1 MRLDLFLIS
10 FLTLFLELTC
20 IRWFPSHV
28 LFLTFFTNTVLLA
41 SILGIAVGCLSAKR
55 QSNLLYWTPLLLVL
69 ALGSAH
75 GVEWLRQT
83 RSGVFDVGNQAS
95 PQMVFFGVEYQ
106 PQDASSFVVPIE
118 VICGYFFLLIALVMV
133 GPGQELGRALARLPN
148 RLEAYTIDIL
158 GSIVGIAAFAAC
170 SFLELPPTWWFVVV
184 LLGLV
189 RFLMPED
196 RRRGLALMIAPAL
209 VLVLSIAPAGTRAEG
224 PRQLWSPY
232 YRIDYHPGNRLINVN
247 LIGHQQMQP
256 GAAAFPAYAMPHL
269 LNRDAGG
276 KPFGQVLI
284 IGAGSGNDV
293 SRALAWSAE
302 RVDAVEIDP
311 VIQRLGQRDH
321 PDRPYDDRRVFVHL
335 NDGRNFLKSGNKQYD
350 LIVYALVDSL
360 VLHSGYS
367 NIRLESYL
375 FTKQA
380 MDDVKKRLRPGGVF
394 VMYNYFRQGWIVS
407 RLQNSVRAAFG
418 DEALVLNLPSRDRL
432 DPDDNLAGGFTML
445 IAGGNQAIRDAFQ
458 RQPEYWLRLR
468 GPFDERTPN
477 GFQDPQ
483 PQERAGWRAMSA
495 DEREKSEWQQ
505 FRLTQV
511 NTGPADTRLAT
522 DDWPMLYLRE
532 PMIPGLNLRGG
543 TIMAVIAVL
552 LLWSAFARA
561 DSGELRRD
569 SAEAASGREG
579 EPSNP
584 AGLLL
589 QMFFLG
595 AGFMLVETK
604 AVVHMALL
612 FGGTWIVNSVVIFA
626 VLAMILAANLFVSM
640 ARPVRL
646 APYYAGLLLSLV
658 VSAIVPMDSFLGMD
672 RTAQIA
678 AASILAFTPI
688 LFAGVVFAV
697 SFSRAVEPDRAFGA
711 NIAGAMFGGLA
722 EYSSMLLGFQ
732 CLLFVAVALYIVS
745 IIGHQ
750 KVVTGTPAAHIG
762 QEAAG

>member
-10 FLTLFLELTC
+10 LLTLFLELTC

-41 SILGIAVGCLSAKR
+41 SILGIAVGCLAANRK
-55 QSNLLYWTPLLLVL
+55 SNLLMWTPLILVIGL
-69 ALGSAH
+69 ASAH
-75 GVEWLRQT
+75 LVEWQRQV
-83 RSGVFDVGNQAS
+83 SAGVIDVGNQAS
-95 PQMVFFGVEYQ
+95 PQMVYFGVEYQ
-106 PQDASSFVVPIE
+106 ARDLSSFVIPIE
-118 VICGYFFLLIALVMV
+118 ALCGYFFLVIALAMM
-133 GPGQELGRALARLPN
+133 GPGQQLGRCLAAIPN

-158 GSIVGIAAFAAC
+158 GSIAGIVIFAAC
-170 SFLELPPTWWFVVV
+170 SFLELPPTWWFAIVM
-184 LLGLV
+184 GGFAW
-189 RFLMPED
+189 FLTAGD
-196 RRRGLALMIAPAL
+196 RRRGLALALGPAL
-209 VLVLSIAPAGTRAEG
+209 VLVLSVAPQGTRAEG
-224 PRQLWSPY
+224 PRQMWSPY
-232 YRIDYHPGNRLINVN
+232 YRIDYRPDDRIINVN

-256 GAAAFPAYAMPHL
+256 RDAAFPAYALPHL

-276 KPFGQVLI
+276 KPFGQVMI

-293 SRALAWSAE
+293 SRALAWGAA

-311 VIQRLGQRDH
+311 VIQRIGKRDH
-321 PDRPYDDRRVFVHL
+321 PDHPYDDPRVFVHL

-380 MDDVKKRLRPGGVF
+380 MDDVRKRLRPGGVF

-407 RLQNSVRAAFG
+407 RLQNTVRAAFG
-418 DEALVLNLPSRDRL
+418 SDALVVNLPSRDRL
-432 DPDDNLAGGFTML
+432 DPDDNLGGDFTML
-445 IAGGNQAIRDAFQ
+445 IAGDNGAIREAFA

-468 GPFDERTPN
+468 GPFDNRTPN
-477 GFQDPQ
+477 GFDSPL
-483 PQERAGWRAMSA
+483 PNERNNWRALPAEERA
-495 DEREKSEWQQ
+495 KSEWQQ
-505 FRLTQV
+505 FRPTQV
-511 NTGPADTRLAT
+511 NSGNESRLAT

-532 PMIPGLNLRGG
+532 PMIPGVSLRGG
-543 TIMAVIAVL
+543 AIMAVIAAL
-552 LLWSAFARA
+552 MLAPF
-561 DSGELRRD
+561 LRRGRTP
-569 SAEAASGREG
+569 SAQ
-579 EPSNP
+579 P
-584 AGLLL
+584 AGLLV

-626 VLAMILAANLFVSM
+626 VLVMILIANLFV
-640 ARPVRL
+640 AIAHPRRL
-646 APYYAGLLLSLV
+646 AGYYAGLLASLV
-658 VSAIVPMDSFLGMD
+658 VSALVPMDTFLGMD

-688 LFAGVVFAV
+688 FFAGVVFAV
-697 SFSRAVEPDRAFGA
+697 SFTKAVEPDRAFGA

-732 CLLFVAVALYIVS
+732 YLLFVAVALYIIS
-745 IIGHQ
+745 IAGYQ
-750 KVVTGTPAAHIG
+750 KAVTGTPAEHIG
-762 QEAAG
+762 QEPAA